1 MWVIFIENA
10 SKRGCQWR
18 AKWFLSWSKKFSR
31 GLPIKKFVFADM
43 QMIIAIQWSNLEGRT
58 TYQSCFIVANA
69 RPRWFFGGDTIF
81 HWISS
86 NLAQDERFRVV
97 DWMRSTRLKKIWGW
111 FHDIKFYFACI
122 IRIIS
127 SSESKRNDRAASQ
140 SFFMVPNVSPR
151 QFFGFHTKIQM
162 ELRCGF
168 LMNMRFLG
176 CFQLQMS
183 LEIF

>member
-31 GLPIKKFVFADM
+31 GLPIIKFVFADM

-58 TYQSCFIVANA
+58 TYQSFFIVANA

-97 DWMRSTRLKKIWGW
+97 DWMRSTHLKKFWDNFMTSNFISQASLGSYLPLKANGTIVRRPNHFLWFQTWALGNFLVSIPKFKWSWGVDFW
-111 FHDIKFYFACI
+111 WTCDFWG
-122 IRIIS
+122 
-127 SSESKRNDRAASQ
+127 
-140 SFFMVPNVSPR
+140 FFN
-151 QFFGFHTKIQM
+151 FKWA
-162 ELRCGF
+162 
-168 LMNMRFLG
+168 
-176 CFQLQMS
+176 
-183 LEIF
+183 